1 MLLLSGCCVCGGV
14 CVRVFLDVFV
24 RVDLRIDLRVAGIR
38 VGLLVAFTVC
48 VGFFLRV
55 FGVCVCVVMCGS
67 YCIGSLTAS
76 DQNVCLKVSNC
87 SMPIS
92 ELHIRQMGSKLS
104 TVEAPPANTDTT

>member
-24 RVDLRIDLRVAGIR
+24 RVDLRVDLRVAGIR

-55 FGVCVCVVMCGS
+55 FGWFAVPRTRS
-67 YCIGSLTAS
+67 IILHDAS
-76 DQNVCLKVSNC
+76 
-87 SMPIS
+87 
-92 ELHIRQMGSKLS
+92 HAYG
-104 TVEAPPANTDTT
+104 